1 MMKTTKFL
9 ALSVIALTL
18 LSCGEQSSNENATE
32 SVEMEETS
40 ENLEFEI
47 QEIVSA
53 EESMKEFE
61 DFKAEIIPIPDET
74 EKIDE
79 KSVTDDPS
87 EKIKDDLEAVR
98 KACSEKQ
105 DKPQVMKDLTG
116 GYDLFFSSF
125 EEEVA
130 ASLNLIPFGSL
141 SGSNRSLVVV
151 YNFLQYKKDYC
162 STDGKDYPV
171 LWGSGVQMTLHIKSR
186 KRSMKT
192 TTMAGLAAAVDYNR
206 AQVEYRLKT
215 IGIIGDPV
223 RFRVATQGEFSV
235 DNYAKIISNVDQIIR
250 LMSDSDVTVTPQLVA
265 VEKEI

>member
-1 MMKTTKFL
+1 MKTTTFL
-9 ALSVIALTL
+9 ALSLITLTL
-18 LSCGEQSSNENATE
+18 LSCGEQPSTENETE
-32 SVEMEETS
+32 SAEIEETS
-40 ENLEFEI
+40 ENMEFEI
-47 QEIVSA
+47 QEIESA

-61 DFKAEIIPIPDET
+61 DFKAEIILIPDET
-74 EKIDE
+74 DMNDE
-79 KSVTDDPS
+79 KSFTDDPA
-87 EKIKDDLEAVR
+87 EKIKNDLGAVR
-98 KACSEKQ
+98 KVCSENS
-105 DKPQVMKDLTG
+105 DKPTEINDLTG

-130 ASLNLIPFGSL
+130 ASLNLIPYGSI
-141 SGSNRSLVVV
+141 SGNNRSLVVI

-162 STDGKDYPV
+162 SNDGKDYPV

-192 TTMAGLAAAVDYNR
+192 TTMAGLAAAVDYKR

-235 DNYAKIISNVDQIIR
+235 DNYAKIISNVDEIIR
-250 LMSDSDVTVTPQLVA
+250 LMSDSDVTVTPQLIA